1 MFPEKD
7 RQHHLYLRVLSH
19 SIRKHEVLHCV
30 FEAGEKNYIVFM
42 HRVKVT
48 GVTQMSEVNQVS
60 CSHGLYLT
68 FICMFWAAFDI
79 NFHSLFIQ
87 EVNVASCQIPESIIS
102 ELKTEFFIWK

>member
-1 MFPEKD
+1 MFPKKD
-7 RQHHLYLRVLSH
+7 RQKHLYLLVLSH
-19 SIRKHEVLHCV
+19 SIRKHEVLHYV
-30 FEAGEKNYIVFM
+30 FEAGENYIVFM

-48 GVTQMSEVNQVS
+48 GVNQMSEVNQVS

>member
-1 MFPEKD
+1 MFPEDD
-7 RQHHLYLRVLSH
+7 RQHHLYLRVLYD
-19 SIRKHEVLHCV
+19 SICKHEVLHCV
-30 FEAGEKNYIVFM
+30 FEAREKNYIVFM

-48 GVTQMSEVNQVS
+48 AVNQMSEVNQIS
-60 CSHGLYLT
+60 CSHGLHLT